1 MLVTST
7 HVAQLNTQYNLIGS
21 KKSTFNLGFQARS
34 GIFWN
39 GRQTGELKSPKPL
52 LLFSQVQDRIDWFRL
67 STSLKCVL
75 SLFTADIHK
84 QQVVLIQ
91 TMLLLSD
98 YLCATTIRQIYVK
111 NIAPL
116 TDEGGA
122 SCPFS
127 LKFKVVT
134 ISRVTG
140 GKCYLAADN
149 RVYSTLVVLCLL
161 APPPP
166 QIFPKMSRLSI
177 GKVEWREKNLARKK
191 INSLFYYS

>member
-1 MLVTST
+1 M
-7 HVAQLNTQYNLIGS
+7 
-21 KKSTFNLGFQARS
+21 
-34 GIFWN
+34 
-39 GRQTGELKSPKPL
+39 
-52 LLFSQVQDRIDWFRL
+52 
-67 STSLKCVL
+67 
-75 SLFTADIHK
+75 
-84 QQVVLIQ
+84 
-91 TMLLLSD
+91 
-98 YLCATTIRQIYVK
+98 
-111 NIAPL
+111 

-161 APPPP
+161 PPPPPP

-191 INSLFYYS
+191 INSIFYHS

>member
-1 MLVTST
+1 M
-7 HVAQLNTQYNLIGS
+7 
-21 KKSTFNLGFQARS
+21 
-34 GIFWN
+34 
-39 GRQTGELKSPKPL
+39 
-52 LLFSQVQDRIDWFRL
+52 
-67 STSLKCVL
+67 
-75 SLFTADIHK
+75 
-84 QQVVLIQ
+84 
-91 TMLLLSD
+91 
-98 YLCATTIRQIYVK
+98 
-111 NIAPL
+111 

-140 GKCYLAADN
+140 GKCYFAADN

-161 APPPP
+161 PPPPPP

-191 INSLFYYS
+191 NQFDFLSLMISVAETYLILSNVLKPNLSLSHMTTQRASLTLF

>member
-1 MLVTST
+1 M
-7 HVAQLNTQYNLIGS
+7 
-21 KKSTFNLGFQARS
+21 
-34 GIFWN
+34 
-39 GRQTGELKSPKPL
+39 
-52 LLFSQVQDRIDWFRL
+52 
-67 STSLKCVL
+67 
-75 SLFTADIHK
+75 
-84 QQVVLIQ
+84 
-91 TMLLLSD
+91 
-98 YLCATTIRQIYVK
+98 
-111 NIAPL
+111 

-161 APPPP
+161 PPP

-191 INSLFYYS
+191 NQFDFLSLMISVAETYLIKCSKAKSVSLPYDNSKSQFDSFLKNLN